1 MGCINRLSLGVKM
14 LRAVCALFIFACL
27 MIQAEEVRAQEFN
40 HHKEE
45 VEVERLEVIAM
56 DYAPFTS
63 ETSDDNGLA
72 FKLLTDA
79 LDGTVQVQPQFLS
92 AARAHRMV
100 QEGEWCASFYP
111 PQKLIDKHIL
121 VKLADEPVKLGLYR
135 LRENT
140 PFFWNN
146 LNELAGRRVAYFRAL
161 ERDGIGLEMV
171 QAGIEIFSVETTRQG
186 VQLLAKGRVDYAF
199 GDQVSGPALMKQLG
213 LNPDDYQ
220 FSETVF
226 RDFPVGI
233 WLNLSCPQALTAFH
247 YLNSHGYLQ
256 IDIDKL

>member
-1 MGCINRLSLGVKM
+1 M
-14 LRAVCALFIFACL
+14 LPAVCALLIFSCL
-27 MIQAEEVRAQEFN
+27 MVQAEEVIAQEVN

-63 ETSDDNGLA
+63 EASDDNGLA

-79 LDGTVQVQPQFLS
+79 LSGSVRVQPQFLS

-111 PQKLIDKHIL
+111 PQKLADKHIL
-121 VKLADEPVKLGLYR
+121 IKLADEPVKLGLYR

-140 PFFWNN
+140 PFFWTN

-161 ERDGIGLEMV
+161 ERDGIGLEMT
-171 QAGIEIFSVETTRQG
+171 QAGMDIFSVETTRQG

-199 GDQVSGPALMKQLG
+199 GDQTSGPALMKQLG
-213 LNPDDYQ
+213 LDPGDFQ

-226 RDFPVGI
+226 RDLPVAI
-233 WLNLSCPQALTAFH
+233 WLNLTCPQALSVFH
-247 YLNSHGYLQ
+247 HLDSHGYLQ
-256 IDIDKL
+256 IDRDKL